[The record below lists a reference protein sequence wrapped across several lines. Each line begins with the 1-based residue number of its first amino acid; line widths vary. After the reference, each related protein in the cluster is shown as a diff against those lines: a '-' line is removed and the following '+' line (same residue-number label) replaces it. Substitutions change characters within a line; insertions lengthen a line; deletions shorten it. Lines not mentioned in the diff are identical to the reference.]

1 MRRYASL
8 QSPKISVLNIINKN
22 FIVIFKEMELGLQN
36 KNALVCGS
44 TQGIGKA
51 TAISLAKEG
60 VNITLM
66 ARNEK
71 VLQGVLK
78 ELPQNGKQKHR
89 YLVANFSDLDQIKN
103 IISTN
108 NSFHILVNN
117 TGGPKSGAIIDASVE
132 EFSAA
137 FQMHVLVNQILSQ
150 AVVPFMKKECFGRI
164 INIISTSVK
173 EPIPGLGVSNTIRNA
188 VANWS
193 KTMSAELA
201 EFGITMNNILPGFT
215 DTARLDQIIK
225 IKATAANTSIEEM
238 SKIMKN
244 YVPAKRF
251 AKPEETA
258 AAVTFLA
265 SNSASYIT
273 GVNLPVDGGRTK
285 SL

>member
-1 MRRYASL
+1 
-8 QSPKISVLNIINKN
+8 
-22 FIVIFKEMELGLQN
+22 MELGLQN

-60 VNITLM
+60 VNITLI
-66 ARNEK
+66 ARNETA
-71 VLQGVLK
+71 LQEVLK
-78 ELPQNGKQKHR
+78 ELPQNGQQKHG
-89 YLVANFSDLDQIKN
+89 YLVADFSKPDQVKEVV
-103 IISTN
+103 STN
-108 NSFHILVNN
+108 KSFHILINN
-117 TGGPKSGAIIDASVE
+117 TGGPKSGAIINASVE

-137 FQMHVLVNQILSQ
+137 FQMHVLVNQILVQ

-193 KTMSAELA
+193 KTMAGELA
-201 EFGITMNNILPGFT
+201 EFGITMNNVLPGFT

-225 IKATAANTSIEEM
+225 IKAAGANTSVEKM
-238 SKIMKN
+238 AQIMKD

-258 AAVTFLA
+258 NAVTFLA
-265 SNSASYIT
+265 SESASYIT
-273 GVNLPVDGGRTK
+273 GVNLSVDGGRTK